1 LARTLGEISF
11 QKKDYERAL
20 QLLQESGRKNPLDA
34 KGLYYLGMSHLQL
47 KQEPQAK
54 EALERA
60 LATGLQ
66 EPLASE
72 AKRLLAESKA
82 KESKAK

>member
-1 LARTLGEISF
+1 LA
-11 QKKDYERAL
+11 EREVKRGDEKA
-20 QLLQESGRKNPLDA
+20 
-34 KGLYYLGMSHLQL
+34 L